1 MIWKFMVLTEN
12 FVALML
18 NTMLMLRQQGGLNL
32 VAVAY
37 IVESFVAC
45 PALNPVICFFFG
57 FITGYLYIVYC
68 MLIRSSE

>member
-1 MIWKFMVLTEN
+1 MVLTEN

-18 NTMLMLRQQGGLNL
+18 NTMLMLRLQGGLNF

-45 PALNPVICFFFG
+45 PALNPVICFSSVLLPV
-57 FITGYLYIVYC
+57 IYILFTAC
-68 MLIRSSE
+68 